1 MGSLNLAARAGRWSA
16 NHWKTAVALWV
27 AFVAVAVVLGTTV
40 GTHKLSAAE
49 QATGEAARAEQLLG
63 RAGFDTPAA
72 ESVIVRSETR
82 TVADPAFR
90 STVQKVLGK
99 LRSMPQVS
107 NLRTGAGG
115 QVSKD
120 RRAQLI
126 EFDMKG
132 ELDTADGRVQPLLD
146 AVAGLQKESPA
157 FTVAEFGFASATH
170 ELSKTID
177 KDFQK

>member
-16 NHWKTAVALWV
+16 KNWKTAIALWV
-27 AFVAVAVVLGTTV
+27 AFVVVAIGVGTAV
-40 GTHKLSAAE
+40 GTHTLTASE

-63 RAGFDTPAA
+63 SAGFHTPAA

-90 STVQKVLGK
+90 STVRSVLTT
-99 LRSMPQVS
+99 LRTFPQVT

-115 QVSKD
+115 QISKD

-132 ELDTADGRVQPLLD
+132 KL
-146 AVAGLQKESPA
+146 
-157 FTVAEFGFASATH
+157 
-170 ELSKTID
+170 
-177 KDFQK
+177 